1 MRKLLVIF
9 SLLISIISFS
19 NTDIELQKASQFIAN
34 GELKKAKIILKK
46 LSNENLNKE
55 IAVKVLNNLALI
67 SNSDNNIEESIDYY
81 NKILDLHVG
90 DNWYNINSNQKLLS
104 YALNKN
110 DFESAIKYIE
120 NINYLTQYNDVNFVA
135 DLIYLYEKFNKTD
148 KISNLNMHHIDKMPE
163 NDKII
168 IYGLVFNKFYDENDI
183 EKSKKYLD
191 KIKSFSSNLSK
202 IYEYI
207 YSNKLK
213 NIYDE
218 KLNID
223 DIDLTIVND
232 NIDINVL
239 EELKKIYIKNNQL
252 EKAYKVINIILEKTY
267 TPRIVMQALKLAI
280 IFKDEINIKKYTNY
294 LEMTSD
300 GGYNLG
306 VAYFN
311 EGMDKYAEKYLFK
324 VLKEND
330 KRSYYILLRIYFN
343 NFDDKGLENLLNIAL
358 EKNMISKIE
367 KNQINY
373 EYLQYKEYKNWKERV
388 GVK

>member
-148 KISNLNMHHIDKMPE
+148 KISNLNMHHIDKMQE

-168 IYGLVFNKFYDENDI
+168 IYGLVVNKFYDENDI

-191 KIKSFSSNLSK
+191 KIRRVFKGK
-202 IYEYI
+202 I
-207 YSNKLK
+207 
-213 NIYDE
+213 
-218 KLNID
+218 
-223 DIDLTIVND
+223 
-232 NIDINVL
+232 
-239 EELKKIYIKNNQL
+239 
-252 EKAYKVINIILEKTY
+252 
-267 TPRIVMQALKLAI
+267 
-280 IFKDEINIKKYTNY
+280 
-294 LEMTSD
+294 
-300 GGYNLG
+300 
-306 VAYFN
+306 
-311 EGMDKYAEKYLFK
+311 
-324 VLKEND
+324 
-330 KRSYYILLRIYFN
+330 
-343 NFDDKGLENLLNIAL
+343 
-358 EKNMISKIE
+358 
-367 KNQINY
+367 
-373 EYLQYKEYKNWKERV
+373 
-388 GVK
+388 

>member
-252 EKAYKVINIILEKTY
+252 EKAYKVINIMLEKTY

-280 IFKDEINIKKYTNY
+280 IFNDEINIKKYTNY

-311 EGMDKYAEKYLFK
+311 QGMDKYAEKYLFK

-373 EYLQYKEYKNWKERV
+373 EYLQYKEYKNRKERV